1 MAQWADL
8 YSGQELGTDV
18 HLGAETQVRKLEEEL
33 RLEKDMQLST
43 TLLALGPGTRWV
55 SRLSWRTY
63 HAFNKAKK
71 APAAMDEGSRAY
83 DKA

>member
-8 YSGQELGTDV
+8 YHGQELGTDV
-18 HLGAETQVRKLEEEL
+18 LLEAETQVRKLEEL

-43 TLLALGPGTRWV
+43 KLLALGPETRWV

-63 HAFNKAKK
+63 YAFNKAKK
-71 APAAMDEGSRAY
+71 APGAMDEGSRAY